1 MIIYFYYFIKKMKDK
16 FLEFYENF
24 QNNSSKE
31 NLEFLKTNSSYI
43 ISVFNTNGMIFKG
56 IYFRN
61 QLMSFQGQIEL
72 NDEIGLYQFDEKE
85 FLELLQDF
93 IQLL

>member
-1 MIIYFYYFIKKMKDK
+1 MKDK

-43 ISVFNTNGMIFKG
+43 ISVFNTNDMIFKG